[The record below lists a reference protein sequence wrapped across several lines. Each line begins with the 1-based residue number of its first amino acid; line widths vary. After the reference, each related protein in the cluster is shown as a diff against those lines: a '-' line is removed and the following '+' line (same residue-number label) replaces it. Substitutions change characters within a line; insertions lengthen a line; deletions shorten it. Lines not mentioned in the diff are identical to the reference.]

1 MKKQVF
7 KIEKILMMILCIIV
21 SLLST
26 VSCTK
31 DELSFDQN
39 NKNQT
44 DNLTDVQ
51 AKIGT
56 IEGKF
61 EYFENIK
68 MYKDFQ
74 FESDD
79 LHNQHQ
85 SALDLIKKID
95 KYPSVESNKYSL
107 QELTRLLYM
116 NSKRVQEI
124 PEGYETNLYYDY
136 HNEKSFINNYNLR
149 NKVKPYVELIFSINL
164 ITYDVNTLE
173 INSPMY
179 CYDVFDADERTRL
192 RFLGVDKDNE
202 YYFTRYIEKD
212 KYCELTGINKELID
226 NLRIMTFTRL
236 QIFNTDRPDSE
247 KDLDIADL
255 CHYIYQFPYQD
266 NYKDY
271 RNESINVDTKLNLKQ
286 YIKLG
291 ACIFVFDK
299 PIEKLDDHNLEIN
312 LNLKIDGNF
321 GHMMIVSD
329 YYQETMSDQYINL
342 DQYKRLDK
350 NQDFVEIESLRK
362 DMYDDNVS
370 FEDYLKHFVFIEAY
384 LTSQERDNNKIFFDK
399 RKDVIFSSGN
409 DKVVQNNFRNKYT
422 VVSVSNLN
430 KGIKMYNTEVQNSFL
445 DYVTSSAIQNK
456 IYDWFQ
462 LASGKFFPNYC
473 SGLVYFGY
481 SDDHKYGIKI
491 LNKDQSKLLGLRYW
505 YMPRTITNS
514 PFMYT
519 RIWYRK

>member
-1 MKKQVF
+1 MHFINKKF
-7 KIEKILMMILCIIV
+7 KKILMMMLCVIV

-31 DELSFDQN
+31 DELSFDN
-39 NKNQT
+39 NNQV

-56 IEGKF
+56 IQGLYEK
-61 EYFENIK
+61 FENIES
-68 MYKDFQ
+68 YKDFQ
-74 FESDD
+74 FESEN
-79 LHNQHQ
+79 LYNQHQ
-85 SALDLIKKID
+85 SVLNRIRKID
-95 KYPSVESNKYSL
+95 KYPTIESNKYSL
-107 QELTRLLYM
+107 QQLTRLLYM

-136 HNEKSFINNYNLR
+136 YNEKSFVNNYNT
-149 NKVKPYVELIFSINL
+149 NKRVKPYVELIFSVNRNS
-164 ITYDVNTLE
+164 YSYNTLE

-179 CYDVFDADERTRL
+179 CYDVFNADERTQL
-192 RFLGVDKDNE
+192 RFHGVDKDNE

-212 KYCELTGINKELID
+212 KYCELTGVDRELID

-236 QIFNTDRPDSE
+236 QIFDKRPDSE
-247 KDLDIADL
+247 KNLDEADL

-266 NYKDY
+266 NYLDY
-271 RNESINVDTKLNLKQ
+271 RNESLNVDTKLNLKQ
-286 YIKLG
+286 YIKPG
-291 ACIFVFDK
+291 SCIFVFDK
-299 PIEKLDDHNLEIN
+299 QIEKLDDHTIFDYN
-312 LNLKIDGNF
+312 KFWFDGNW

-329 YYQETMSDQYINL
+329 YYQETMSNQYLDL
-342 DQYKRLDK
+342 DQYKKLEK
-350 NQDFVEIESLRK
+350 NQEFVEIEALRR

-370 FEDYLKHFVFIEAY
+370 FEDYLKHFVFIEAVREDTQY
-384 LTSQERDNNKIFFDK
+384 DNTKKKFDK
-399 RKDVIFSSGN
+399 RTGVIFSSGN
-409 DKVVQNNFRNKYT
+409 DKVVQNNFRNNYT

-430 KGIKMYNTEVQNSFL
+430 KGIKMYNTEVQHLFL
-445 DYVTSSAIQNK
+445 NYVISSALKNLR
-456 IYDWFQ
+456 YE
-462 LASGKFFPNYC
+462 GKPTIDDSVISNYC

-481 SDDHKYGIKI
+481 KRDNTYGIKI
-491 LNKDQSKLLGLRYW
+491 LSNSQLSLFEILGW